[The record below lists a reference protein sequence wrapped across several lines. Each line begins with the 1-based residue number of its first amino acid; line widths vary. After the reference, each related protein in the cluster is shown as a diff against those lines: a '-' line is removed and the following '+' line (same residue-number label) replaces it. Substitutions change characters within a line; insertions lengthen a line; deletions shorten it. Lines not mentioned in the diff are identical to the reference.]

1 MVRKVY
7 KKQSYLR
14 FVLTAGR
21 CAREQ
26 LARLPNALLA
36 LEKAAEPYP
45 VMLSPALQEYQQET
59 QQRFAEQEEE

>member
-1 MVRKVY
+1 
-7 KKQSYLR
+7 L
-14 FVLTAGR
+14 VLTAGR

-36 LEKAAEPYP
+36 LEKAAERYP
-45 VMLSPALQEYQQET
+45 VMISPALQDYQQET